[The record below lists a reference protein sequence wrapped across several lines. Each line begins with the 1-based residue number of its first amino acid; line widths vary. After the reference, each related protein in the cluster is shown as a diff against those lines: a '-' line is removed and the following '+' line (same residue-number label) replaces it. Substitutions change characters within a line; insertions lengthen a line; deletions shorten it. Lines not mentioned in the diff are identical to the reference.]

1 MSSDNEGVAGKF
13 MRIIPKLLS
22 FKCLCHQ
29 EALALK
35 HTYKEFTSLQNFNR
49 QLFEIIGF
57 FENSPKKLIIL
68 QNSQSQL
75 DYDKIYSFIKGK
87 EIRWNSFFHAT
98 NRVRELF
105 PAIVEALK
113 HMSDGP
119 FKKEDKKCAADPLY
133 KILDFHFLYRL
144 NWLSDFLAPIC
155 NLNKTLQ
162 ASSYKLGDLWSDIQ
176 SSIDFL
182 RSCYINNKKP
192 PLSNSENLT
201 IKRETEE
208 IMKHHLSFSGFHLE
222 RFLSECKFINDKEA
236 AYKYSDK
243 QIISLRFER
252 LQGMGLKFL
261 VLDAAKFLLKE
272 LESIVSK

>member
-1 MSSDNEGVAGKF
+1 
-13 MRIIPKLLS
+13 
-22 FKCLCHQ
+22 
-29 EALALK
+29 
-35 HTYKEFTSLQNFNR
+35 
-49 QLFEIIGF
+49 
-57 FENSPKKLIIL
+57 
-68 QNSQSQL
+68 
-75 DYDKIYSFIKGK
+75 
-87 EIRWNSFFHAT
+87 
-98 NRVRELF
+98 
-105 PAIVEALK
+105 
-113 HMSDGP
+113 
-119 FKKEDKKCAADPLY
+119 
-133 KILDFHFLYRL
+133 LYRL

-272 LESIVSK
+272 LESIVPNKENFFKNFEVFNFKQLIGMTNTQFKEYGNEEMEIKPILFK